1 MIMKHHC
8 WERNVNKIN
17 GQDNE
22 YDDSVVDYDKQS
34 VINVSENVM
43 VMFMISQTGFVI
55 ASNPTVQY
63 SMLPTQL

>member
-63 SMLPTQL
+63 SKLPTQL